1 MFLDTVIKFIKT
13 RDLQHMSFIEVNA
26 LPQRQRGPR
35 LRAGRPG
42 GMAPSRGIQQA
53 RRKPL
58 PPVPRRRGNKPLPKL
73 PGTPSQRKP
82 RRRNPGGSGPR
93 NPMGKGFPTGNYPR
107 GTRWCRVEED
117 EYIADIAGS
126 TGFATTAFPVNPGQV
141 TTFPWLSKQ
150 AAQWEKYHWEYLEFY
165 YKPEVSAFAANGAT
179 GKVILS
185 MDYDAS
191 DAPPS
196 SKQQAEDTDPH
207 TDAMPYEDLLLAL
220 DPRQMFEMADSKYV
234 RPGGLPGSS
243 DIKTYDSG
251 NLSVSTIAN
260 SSAALIGE
268 LHVRYAVI
276 FEVPVLETA
285 PGGSVAI
292 NNQVALFVNGS
303 QAGVSG
309 AANTLLLAISAAN
322 GIGAV
327 NTAGSIVVPGGNYLV
342 DFVGVATAATNMTS
356 NILSLDVAAVAVTTT
371 ARIVAATALLTEDTL
386 SGSWYLALNG
396 TTAISLV
403 STITGTG
410 AVASSGL
417 LRITAI

>member
-1 MFLDTVIKFIKT
+1 
-13 RDLQHMSFIEVNA
+13 MSFIEVNA
-26 LPQRQRGPR
+26 LPQRKRGPR
-35 LRAGRPG
+35 VRAGRPG
-42 GMAPSRGIQQA
+42 GMAPSRGIQVA
-53 RRKPL
+53 RRKSL
-58 PPVPRRRGNKPLPKL
+58 PPVPVRRGNKPLPKL
-73 PGTPSQRKP
+73 PGTSMQRKP

-117 EYIADIAGS
+117 EYIADISGS
-126 TGFATTAFPVNPGQV
+126 AGFATTAFPVNPGQV
-141 TTFPWLSKQ
+141 GTFPWLSKQ
-150 AAQWEKYHWEYLEFY
+150 AAQWEKYRWEYLEFY

-220 DPRQMFEMADSKYV
+220 DPRQMFEMSDSKYV

-260 SSAALIGE
+260 NSTALLGE

-285 PGGSVAI
+285 PGGSVAA
-292 NNQVALFVNGS
+292 NNQVALFSNTAQV
-303 QAGVSG
+303 G
-309 AANTLLLAISAAN
+309 ASATPQTLAFATVGAN
-322 GIGAV
+322 GLGAV
-327 NTAGSIVVPGGNYLV
+327 NTAGSILLPAGNYLIDYV
-342 DFVGVATAATNMTS
+342 ISGGAATSITVNEAQLFVGAGAVQTSIRTIGAGAT
-356 NILSLDVAAVAVTTT
+356 
-371 ARIVAATALLTEDTL
+371 LTQDEL
-386 SGSWYLALNG
+386 SGSWFVSLNG
-396 TTAISLV
+396 TTAV
-403 STITGTG
+403 SVVSIITGTG
-410 AVASSGL
+410 AVSAAGSI
-417 LRITAI
+417 RIVAI

>member
-1 MFLDTVIKFIKT
+1 
-13 RDLQHMSFIEVNA
+13 MSFIEVNA

-58 PPVPRRRGNKPLPKL
+58 PPVPRRKGNKPLPKL
-73 PGTPSQRKP
+73 PGSAQQRKP

-93 NPMGKGFPTGNYPR
+93 NPMGKGFPSGNYPR

-126 TGFATTAFPVNPGQV
+126 TAFATTSFPVNPGQAV
-141 TTFPWLSKQ
+141 TFPWLAKQ
-150 AAQWEKYHWEYLEFY
+150 AAQWEKYRWEYLEFY

-185 MDYDAS
+185 MDYDAA

-234 RPGGLPGSS
+234 RPGGLPGST

-251 NLSVSTIAN
+251 NISVSTIAN
-260 SSAALIGE
+260 NSTALLGE
-268 LHVRYAVI
+268 LHVRYAVV
-276 FEVPVLETA
+276 FEVPVLETSA
-285 PGGSVAI
+285 GGSVAA
-292 NNQVALFVNGS
+292 NNQVALFSNTAQV
-303 QAGVSG
+303 GVSG
-309 AANTLLLAISAAN
+309 TPQTMALATVQTN

-327 NTAGSIVVPGGNYLV
+327 NTAGSIVLPGGNYLV
-342 DFVGVATAATNMTS
+342 DYSCVGAAATNMTS
-356 NILSLDVAAVAVTTT
+356 NTVTLNVAAAPVETLQTT
-371 ARIVAATALLTEDTL
+371 IAATAVLVANTL
-386 SGSWYLALNG
+386 GGSWFLALNG

-403 STITGTG
+403 STVTGTG
-410 AVASSGL
+410 AVSSTGA